1 MSSKSINFR
10 IDEELKFQSEEV
22 LAEMG
27 LNMSSAITIFLKQ
40 VVNKREIP
48 FKIEADPFYSPKN
61 QELLVKR
68 IADYEKGKYSEHEI
82 EE

>member
-10 IDEELKFQSEEV
+10 IDEDLKFKSEEV

-27 LNMSSAITIFLKQ
+27 LNMSSAITMFLKQ

-48 FKIEADPFYSPKN
+48 FKIEADPFYSAEN
-61 QELLVKR
+61 QKLLAERLAKYELG
-68 IADYEKGKYSEHEI
+68 EFTEHEI
-82 EE
+82 VE